1 MRQIIE
7 FLQEWTE
14 LGDILDIILDQG
26 TTFMGEIGERKEGS
40 SLSWS
45 LTPLA
50 S

>member
-26 TTFMGEIGERKEGS
+26 TTFMGKIGERNEGS
-40 SLSWS
+40 SLSYQP
-45 LTPLA
+45 TQA
-50 S
+50 